1 MSGVKSTIRVSV
13 KRLAAAKTTLRT
25 ARCGASRQGPGRL
38 GTSEKSILITQGNL
52 SVTYNALRR
61 FEECLRMRRD
71 VYSGYLRLHGEE
83 HEETL
88 RAASNYALSL
98 LQQQRYTEARSLLRK
113 EIPVARRVIGEDHE
127 ITLSMRWHS
136 ARALY
141 EDDSATLGDVREAV
155 TTLEET
161 RRIARR
167 VFGSTHPH
175 LHFIERYLRN
185 ARAALR
191 ARETPSTSN

>member
-1 MSGVKSTIRVSV
+1 M
-13 KRLAAAKTTLRT
+13 
-25 ARCGASRQGPGRL
+25 
-38 GTSEKSILITQGNL
+38 
-52 SVTYNALRR
+52 
-61 FEECLRMRRD
+61 
-71 VYSGYLRLHGEE
+71 YSGYLRLHGEE

-141 EDDSATLGDVREAV
+141 EDDGATLDDLGEAV
-155 TTLEET
+155 TTLEDVE
-161 RRIARR
+161 RIARR
-167 VFGSTHPH
+167 VFGSEHPH
-175 LHFIERYLRN
+175 LQFIDSEHYLRE
-185 ARAALR
+185 ARAKLR

>member
-1 MSGVKSTIRVSV
+1 M
-13 KRLAAAKTTLRT
+13 
-25 ARCGASRQGPGRL
+25 
-38 GTSEKSILITQGNL
+38 
-52 SVTYNALRR
+52 
-61 FEECLRMRRD
+61 
-71 VYSGYLRLHGEE
+71 
-83 HEETL
+83 
-88 RAASNYALSL
+88 
-98 LQQQRYTEARSLLRK
+98 
-113 EIPVARRVIGEDHE
+113 ARRVIGEDHE

-141 EDDSATLGDVREAV
+141 EDDGATLDDLGEAV
-155 TTLEET
+155 TTLEDVE
-161 RRIARR
+161 RIARR

>member
-1 MSGVKSTIRVSV
+1 
-13 KRLAAAKTTLRT
+13 
-25 ARCGASRQGPGRL
+25 
-38 GTSEKSILITQGNL
+38 
-52 SVTYNALRR
+52 
-61 FEECLRMRRD
+61 MRRD